1 MWIVRLALKRPYTF
15 VAGALLILLF
25 GIVTILRMPVDILP
39 NVDIPI
45 VSVIWQYDGLS
56 AEEMEQRIV
65 TPSERT
71 FTTTVNDIE
80 HQESQSLNGVA
91 VIRIFFQ
98 PGTNV
103 EGAIAQITSSSQSV
117 LRRLPAGITA
127 PLIVRFSASNVPIM
141 QVSVGSQSLP
151 EEQLFDYATN
161 FIRTPLT
168 KVKGSQ
174 LPLPYGGK
182 PRSILVDLNP
192 QALYGYGIAPS
203 EVSNAINAQNV
214 ILPGGTTKIG
224 DVQYNV
230 RLNGAPRVVDA
241 LNDIPIRAVGGRMV
255 YVRDVAQVR
264 DGYTVQ
270 QNIVRSNGRRSVLL
284 TILKN
289 GGASTLSVING
300 IKAALPG
307 VRATVPGSLTIETL
321 FDQSVFVRE
330 SIKGVLIE
338 GGIAAC
344 LTAAMI
350 LLFLGSWRSTL
361 IVAVSIPLSILI
373 SLIVLSALGMTINI
387 MTLGGLALAVGILVD
402 DATVEIEN
410 IHRNLALGKPIR
422 RAILDGAEEI
432 ALPAF
437 VSTLAICIVFLPV
450 FLIVGPAR
458 SLFLPLAL
466 AVVFAML
473 ASYLL
478 SRTIVPTM
486 VMYLVR
492 NEAELHLPEDSP
504 ALEQAKKRRE
514 EEARKKNKKSKDPRE
529 NFLWRFHEGFNKRFE
544 KLRDRYA
551 NGLRWSLDHP
561 VAVLVTFGVT
571 VALSGCLYPFLG
583 RDFFPRV
590 DAGQI
595 RLHVRAPAGTR
606 IEDTERIFA
615 EVEGVVRETIPPD
628 ELHLLLDNIGL
639 SFGGVNF
646 AFTSTSTIGLSDGEI
661 LVALN
666 EKKHGPTEK
675 YVEALREKLP
685 RRFPNLTFYFENADI
700 VGQILNFGLP
710 APLDVQVT
718 GPNSNA
724 AQNLEIAR
732 DIARKMRAIPGA
744 ADVHLLQ
751 ETDAPNLR
759 VDVDRI
765 RAAQI
770 GLTERDVANSLLVSL
785 SGSGQTAPNFFLD
798 PKNGNSYSIAV
809 QTPQYRIDS
818 VDALLAT
825 PVLSAE
831 AASTSGS
838 SGSALVRQNAGNTQ
852 LLRNLATIRRDV
864 SVANIN
870 HYDALPTYDI
880 NASVAGRD
888 LGAVAAQVS
897 AITEKVKLPRGS
909 RIVVRGQAESMN
921 ASFTALSLGLVA
933 AILLVYFLMVINF
946 QSWLDPLVIVLG
958 LPGALSGMLW
968 MLFATQ
974 TTLSVPA
981 MMGAIMGLGVAT
993 ANSILV
999 ITFANEQRAL
1009 GKNAFDAALEAGHT
1023 RLRPV
1028 MMTALAMI
1036 FGMLPMSLG
1045 LAEGGE
1051 QNAPLGRAVIGGLL
1065 FATLTTLFVIPVLY
1079 SRMRKTEPKSAFD
1092 QEERDEANYERDND
1106 LPFDESLP
1114 ENVIA
1119 DMREQAEKDGQSD
1132 ARDKGKEAAPPA
1144 PYRNGANGNGD
1155 NQRNGDE
1162 DHRRNGGDVGD
1173 YQKPGGAPGPVAVAT
1188 RNGDGNGD
1196 GSAPRRGV
1204 AETPPTNGAEPP
1216 RAS

>member
-1 MWIVRLALKRPYTF
+1 MWIVRLALRRPYTF
-15 VAGALLILLF
+15 VAGALLVLLF

-80 HQESQSLNGVA
+80 HQESQSLNGVS

-103 EGAIAQITSSSQSV
+103 ESAIAQITASSQSV
-117 LRRLPAGITA
+117 LRRLPSGITA

-141 QVSVGSQSLP
+141 QVSVGSKSLP
-151 EEQLFDYATN
+151 EEQLFDYATT

-182 PRSILVDLNP
+182 PRSILVDLDP
-192 QALYGYGIAPS
+192 QALFAYGIAPS
-203 EVSNAINAQNV
+203 EVSNSINAQNV
-214 ILPGGTTKIG
+214 ILPGGTAKIG

-230 RLNGAPRVVDA
+230 RLNGAPGIVDA
-241 LNDIPIRAVGGRMV
+241 LNDIPIRAVNGRMV
-255 YVRDVAQVR
+255 FVRDVAQVR

-270 QNIVRSNGRRSVLL
+270 QNIVRANGKRSVLL
-284 TILKN
+284 TVLKN
-289 GGASTLSVING
+289 GAASTLAVING
-300 IKAALPG
+300 VKEALPG
-307 VRATVPGSLTIETL
+307 IRATVPSELELETL

-330 SIKGVLIE
+330 SIKGVLVE

-350 LLFLGSWRSTL
+350 LLFLGSWRSTF
-361 IVAVSIPLSILI
+361 IVAVSIPLSILV
-373 SLIVLSALGMTINI
+373 SLICLSLLGMTINI

-410 IHRNLALGKPIR
+410 IHRNLTLGKPIR

-492 NEAELHLPEDSP
+492 NEAELHLPEGSP
-504 ALEQAKKRRE
+504 ELEQAKKRRE
-514 EEARKKNKKSKDPRE
+514 EAAKQKNKKSKDPKQ
-529 NFLWRFHEGFNKRFE
+529 NFLWRFHEGFDKRFE
-544 KLRDRYA
+544 KLRDRYT
-551 NGLRWSLDHP
+551 NSLHWALHHP
-561 VAVLVTFGVT
+561 AAIFVTFGIVIA
-571 VALSGCLYPFLG
+571 VSACLFPFLG

-595 RLHVRAPAGTR
+595 RLHVRASAGTR

-615 EVEGVVRETIPPD
+615 DVEKVVREVVPPD

-646 AFTSTSTIGLSDGEI
+646 AFTSTSTIGLADGEI

-666 EKKHGPTEK
+666 EKHGPTEK
-675 YVEALREKLP
+675 YVERLRQELP

-718 GPNSNA
+718 GPPTNTV
-724 AQNLEIAR
+724 QNLAIAR
-732 DIARKMRAIPGA
+732 EIEREMRAIPGT

-759 VDVDRI
+759 VNVDRI
-765 RAAQI
+765 KAAQI

-809 QTPQYRIDS
+809 VTPQYRINS
-818 VDALLAT
+818 IDALLAT

-831 AASTSGS
+831 AASTGGS
-838 SGSALVRQNAGNTQ
+838 SGAALVRQNAGNAQ
-852 LLRNLATIRRDV
+852 LLRNLATIRRDT

-870 HYDALPTYDI
+870 HYDASPTYNV
-880 NASVAGRD
+880 NANVAGRD
-888 LGAVAAQVS
+888 LAAVAAQVDT
-897 AITEKVKLPRGS
+897 ITKKMKLPRGS

-921 ASFTALSLGLVA
+921 TSFVALSLGLA
-933 AILLVYFLMVINF
+933 AAVLLVYFLMVINF
-946 QSWLDPLVIVLG
+946 QSWLDPLVVVLA
-958 LPGALSGMLW
+958 LPGALSGMMW
-968 MLFATQ
+968 MLFATH
-974 TTLSVPA
+974 TTLSIPA
-981 MMGAIMGLGVAT
+981 MMGAIMGIGVAT

-999 ITFANEQRAL
+999 VTFANEQRGV

-1028 MMTALAMI
+1028 MMTALAMV

-1065 FATLTTLFVIPVLY
+1065 FATITTLFVVPVLY
-1079 SRMRKTEPKSAFD
+1079 SIMRRAEPKSSFD
-1092 QEERDEANYERDND
+1092 QEERDEANYERDHD

-1114 ENVIA
+1114 QNVVD
-1119 DMREQAEKDGQSD
+1119 DMQKEQNEK
-1132 ARDKGKEAAPPA
+1132 
-1144 PYRNGANGNGD
+1144 NGD
-1155 NQRNGDE
+1155 NRNGQNGHDGNGKNGDGRNGDE
-1162 DHRRNGGDVGD
+1162 RNGNGN
-1173 YQKPGGAPGPVAVAT
+1173 KPVSVPVTVAAGREQT
-1188 RNGDGNGD
+1188 NGSDGNNNRPAQGPSQN
-1196 GSAPRRGV
+1196 GSNG
-1204 AETPPTNGAEPP
+1204 TNGTPKNGTQP
-1216 RAS
+1216 RP